1 MVALRANPKP
11 ALSRALFETVA
22 DIPTFPKY
30 LVDAVYSG
38 END

>member
-1 MVALRANPKP
+1 MLALRVNPIYP
-11 ALSRALFETVA
+11 GLLFETVA